1 MAETNNFKGVVGLT
15 QAQFDLLKANG
26 TIDVGGVTY
35 TYDLSGTMYVTDS
48 ESVTIDGVT
57 ITKDDEEQIQA
68 IAITDGAD
76 VKLAKDIAVTNKE
89 NTFTTKQIFSVDNG
103 IAVQLYSSGGRGGL
117 GIDNYEAYLTNN
129 FKVRNVNNNTDL
141 LYLCKDSSLTP
152 IPDNQIDL
160 GKSLTRFKDL
170 YLSNNLSDG
179 TNSATISQI
188 VEALTIERL
197 GE

>member
-26 TIDVGGVTY
+26 TIDVGGTTY
-35 TYDLSGTMYVTDS
+35 TYDPSGTMYVTDS
-48 ESVTIDGVT
+48 ESVTIDEVT
-57 ITKDDEEQIQA
+57 ITKNNEEQIQA
-68 IAITDGAD
+68 IAITDGTEI
-76 VKLAKDIAVTNKE
+76 KQAKDIAVTNKE
-89 NTFTTKQIFSVDNG
+89 NTFTAKQIFSVSDGIIIQLYSNDNG
-103 IAVQLYSSGGRGGL
+103 I
-117 GIDNYEAYLTNN
+117 GIANNEAYLTSSFKIRDNANN
-129 FKVRNVNNNTDL
+129 DL
-141 LYLCKDSSLTP
+141 LYLCKDNSLTP

-160 GKSLTRFKDL
+160 GKSSTRFKDL

>member
-35 TYDLSGTMYVTDS
+35 TYDPSGTMYVTDS
-48 ESVTIDGVT
+48 ESVTIDEVT
-57 ITKDDEEQIQA
+57 ITKNDEEQIQA
-68 IAITDGAD
+68 IAVTDGTD

-89 NTFTTKQIFSVDNG
+89 NTFATKQIFSVDNG
-103 IAVQLYSSGGRGGL
+103 IAVQLYSDGNRGEL
-117 GIDNYEAYLTNN
+117 GVDNYEAYLTNN
-129 FKVRNVNNNTDL
+129 FKVRNANNNTDL
-141 LYLCKDSSLTP
+141 LYLCKDNSLTP

-160 GKSLTRFKDL
+160 GKSSTRFKDL